1 MSRKETMYLLF
12 DRKKFT
18 MNELWDEETGYG
30 GNFDEFMDGCHPGVD
45 VYDAFDFVEKFNNG
59 SIDPDKVFL
68 VTRAIYW
75 KD

>member
-18 MNELWDEETGYG
+18 MDELWDEETGYG

-45 VYDAFDFVEKFNNG
+45 VYEEGEFLYAFNDG
-59 SIDPDKVFL
+59 RIDPKKQFL
-68 VTRAIYW
+68 VLR
-75 KD
+75 

>member
-1 MSRKETMYLLF
+1 MSNSETVYLLF

-18 MNELWDEETGYG
+18 MDELWDEETGYG
-30 GNFDEFMDGCHPGVD
+30 GDLDEFIDDCHPD
-45 VYDAFDFVEKFNNG
+45 VRAYILADFVEKFNNG

-68 VTRAIYW
+68 VPRTIYR